1 MNKIKI
7 IKQSKCLLKYKIE
20 ENLLSIINNRKNEI
34 YKKSKIP
41 NDLLNSSRNSNYKK
55 LLNDDTYVER
65 TNYQAS
71 KYYELYRI

>member
-1 MNKIKI
+1 M
-7 IKQSKCLLKYKIE
+7 
-20 ENLLSIINNRKNEI
+20 LLSIINNRKNEI

-71 KYYELYRI
+71 KYYE